1 MANSPAVLRGCLML
15 DGALNQGILSRTLRE
30 RIALTVAEINSC
42 QYCIALH
49 SVQGEPQGLAESEIQ
64 AAGEADSEDPKTAA
78 ALRFARNVVEYRG
91 DLTDEEFELVRR
103 AGYSDEE
110 IVEIIAHIALNIY
123 TNYMTSL
130 AQTELDLS
138 WVDMGGGDVA

>member
-1 MANSPAVLRGCLML
+1 
-15 DGALNQGILSRTLRE
+15 LRE

-78 ALRFARNVVEYRG
+78 ALHFARNVSSFSSPSWDYALREHPPG
-91 DLTDEEFELVRR
+91 VRS
-103 AGYSDEE
+103 AGEA
-110 IVEIIAHIALNIY
+110 IHVH
-123 TNYMTSL
+123 
-130 AQTELDLS
+130 QTAKRVGNLETENDWRRLCCCPPHD
-138 WVDMGGGDVA
+138 